1 MKISGID
8 ESFVSIIDYLS
19 ENGFKTIASCDG
31 VLAHHENV
39 EGRAKPTF
47 AYISFLKSD
56 RIIDVMA
63 ALLRDK
69 DNFFIILSNDT
80 SIEPMELYGN
90 EMQGTQYAVHF
101 ENLQDQLSEYFE
113 RIVRGVIDGTITV
126 SDEEK
131 EQLIKI
137 EKCLEQTEDSELN
150 ITFSLNGKYQ
160 PYTGKSGRTNTIIIR
175 TKDGLDYERNIAQ
188 LAQMISKEFG
198 IELIE
203 MNYGEDNTEF
213 FKDKDEFIVAGSDKC
228 SLEYNF
234 KDEDLP
240 KALQILEFAKT
251 IENSLETMEY
261 IEPEYDD
268 DYFDDI
274 IGDEDDG
281 YYDGDY
287 DDIDEELIAFED
299 DYDDSDF
306 DEIDQ

>member
-8 ESFVSIIDYLS
+8 ESFVSIIDYLN

-31 VLAHHENV
+31 VVAHHENV
-39 EGRAKPTF
+39 EEKANPTY
-47 AYISFLKSD
+47 AYIAFLKSD

-69 DNFFIILSNDT
+69 DNFFVHFSNDS
-80 SIEPMELYGN
+80 SIEPRELYGN
-90 EMQGTQYAVHF
+90 VIKGTRYSVFF

-113 RIVRGVIDGTITV
+113 RIVRGVVDGIITV

-137 EKCLEQTEDSELN
+137 EKCLEQTEESELS

-175 TKDGLDYERNIAQ
+175 TKDGLDYERNMEQ
-188 LAQMISKEFG
+188 LAQIISREFG
-198 IELIE
+198 IALIGI
-203 MNYGEDNTEF
+203 NYNENNEEF
-213 FKDKDEFIVAGSDKC
+213 FKDKDEFIVAEPDKC
-228 SLEYNF
+228 SFEYCF
-234 KDEDLP
+234 KDEDLQ
-240 KALQILEFAKT
+240 KALKIIEFAKS

-281 YYDGDY
+281 DY
-287 DDIDEELIAFED
+287 DDIDEDLLDFED
-299 DYDDSDF
+299 DDNIDF